1 MNLNHEIV
9 IFQDI
14 DLNFSKINMRMMLRG
29 DKIIKK
35 YKSINFNLNDLNKN
49 IKERKILDFPYK
61 SKLVFNYNLTND
73 KNIITQFINEA
84 KISRD
89 YKRTKSIFECNEDD
103 DENCEEESEDS
114 TKEKVEKE
122 DSNKSINK
130 MKPNEN
136 KDIPKTKT
144 ININNNDNKTLSFRQ
159 RLSLFEKK
167 ENKQIGRAHV

>member
-1 MNLNHEIV
+1 MNLNHEIITFKDV
-9 IFQDI
+9 DI
-14 DLNFSKINMRMMLRG
+14 LSSKIYIRMMLRG
-29 DKIIKK
+29 EKNIKK
-35 YKSINFNLNDLNKN
+35 YKPINLKLNELCKN
-49 IKERKILDFPYK
+49 IKEKKIMTCPYR

-130 MKPNEN
+130 IKKNEQS
-136 KDIPKTKT
+136 KIY
-144 ININNNDNKTLSFRQ
+144 INIRMYIYL
-159 RLSLFEKK
+159 L
-167 ENKQIGRAHV
+167 